1 MFPRI
6 AIVGAGPG
14 GLTLACIL
22 VRHSIIPT
30 VFEREASPNCRQQG
44 GTLDLHTH
52 SGQQALRDAGLWD
65 QFLKHARY
73 DAQTMKMLVKS
84 GDIVF
89 EDGPG
94 DEDQEGSRPEIDR
107 TALRNILLESF
118 GPSNVKWDHALAS
131 VEPTADNKHD
141 LHFKDG
147 RIETGFD
154 LVVGA
159 DGAWS
164 RVRPRITP
172 VVPFFSGVSTIELN
186 ISNTNGPE
194 YDSVNELVGKGSM
207 FSFSDQK
214 NITAQRQGTGAI
226 RVYASFAM
234 EEVNPDW
241 LNNTFDASDP
251 VATKTKALTYYE
263 DWSPRLRDLI
273 QLADDEFIAFR
284 PMYML
289 PLDHTWESCPGL
301 TLLGDAAHLMT
312 PYAGEGV
319 NITMWDSL
327 ELAKKV
333 IEGIKLGDLNKAVRE
348 YEVDM
353 FERGSDSKRRT
364 ERNKQGLFSKEYP
377 SSMAAVME
385 EIRGDGLESRKE
397 D

>member
-1 MFPRI
+1 MYPRI
-6 AIVGAGPG
+6 AIIGAGPG

-30 VFEREASPNCRQQG
+30 VFECDPSPDSRQQG

-65 QFLKHARY
+65 QFLKYARY
-73 DAQTMKMLVKS
+73 DAQAMKIVVKS

-94 DEDQEGSRPEIDR
+94 EDDESSRPEIDR

-118 GPSNVKWDHALAS
+118 GVSNVKWGHALAS
-131 VEPTADNKHD
+131 VEPAGDNKHD

-147 RIETGFD
+147 KIEAGFD

-164 RVRPRITP
+164 RVRPHVTS
-172 VVPFFSGVSTIELN
+172 VSPFYAGVSTIEFN
-186 ISNTNGPE
+186 ISDTNGPRF
-194 YDSVNELVGKGSM
+194 DSINELVGKGSM

-226 RVYASFAM
+226 RVYTSFAM
-234 EEVNPDW
+234 SEVGPDW
-241 LNNTFDASDP
+241 LNSTFDANDAA
-251 VATKTKALTYYE
+251 ATKAKLLTFYE
-263 DWSPRLRDLI
+263 DWDPRLRDFI
-273 QLADDEFIAFR
+273 HSADEDFIAFR
-284 PMYML
+284 PMYMF
-289 PLDHTWESCPGL
+289 PLDHTWEPCPGL

-319 NITMWDSL
+319 NITMWYSL
-327 ELAKKV
+327 KLAMKIV
-333 IEGIKLGDLNKAVRE
+333 EGIKSPDLNRAV
-348 YEVDM
+348 
-353 FERGSDSKRRT
+353 RT
-364 ERNKQGLFSKEYP
+364 ERNKVALFSKEFP
-377 SSMAAVME
+377 MSMAAVME
-385 EIRGDGLESRKE
+385 EIRGDGLESDQKK
-397 D
+397 